1 MRFLVFTLQ
10 LTAILGHPRRP
21 YIVFRNRF
29 LYGFMLV
36 CIYIYIYTT
45 IIIQIKD
52 KLLYENKNKLLNTQT
67 PVLRLRHYLLHL
79 AVESDLYFWPGTRS
93 SAEYC
98 SGVSSLNGDPNL
110 LQKMAEG
117 KGFTRT
123 GPETTTKLLEKGEG
137 FRTKHTGGLNANGDE
152 MVCGLQIRILGLL
165 LLFCLLCHQSRL
177 SGS

>member
-1 MRFLVFTLQ
+1 MCRVQVFFFK
-10 LTAILGHPRRP
+10 ICSGHTYGLLWKAHVP
-21 YIVFRNRF
+21 YSAV
-29 LYGFMLV
+29 
-36 CIYIYIYTT
+36 
-45 IIIQIKD
+45 
-52 KLLYENKNKLLNTQT
+52 LYESKKKLLNTQT
-67 PVLRLRHYLLHL
+67 PILRLRHYPLHL
-79 AVESDLYFWPGTRS
+79 AVESDLYSWPGTRS

-110 LQKMAEG
+110 LHKMAEG

-152 MVCGLQIRILGLL
+152 MVCGLQVRILGLL

-177 SGS
+177 SGSQGNVRRGQSVGACSILN